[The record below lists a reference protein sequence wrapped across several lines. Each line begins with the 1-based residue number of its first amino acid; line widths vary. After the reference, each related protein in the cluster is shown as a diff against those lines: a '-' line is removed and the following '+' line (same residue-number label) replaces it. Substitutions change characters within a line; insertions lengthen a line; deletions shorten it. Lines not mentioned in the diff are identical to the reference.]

1 LGGSSESKSRATGT
15 LSAPA
20 TTGWIQEDKHN
31 AQNYCYRRRAR
42 LPHLG
47 EPARVR
53 DPGGQWRRQKRRT
66 VRQEEK
72 EDGEEG
78 REEVSARRRPLR
90 QEKEKDRKEG
100 REEVRPRND
109 RPLRQGE
116 KGREEV
122 GARHRSLREEKEKDR
137 QEGREEVRNS
147 LSHRGLIAI
156 SNLEFLH
163 KRPDMT
169 SGRFLSGAQA

>member
-100 REEVRPRND
+100 REEVR
-109 RPLRQGE
+109 
-116 KGREEV
+116 
-122 GARHRSLREEKEKDR
+122 
-137 QEGREEVRNS
+137 NS